1 MLKQLLAEV
10 AQVDL
15 EMINAIV
22 SIDLS
27 LSCCHLCKIWNV

>member
-27 LSCCHLCKIWNV
+27 LLLSSV